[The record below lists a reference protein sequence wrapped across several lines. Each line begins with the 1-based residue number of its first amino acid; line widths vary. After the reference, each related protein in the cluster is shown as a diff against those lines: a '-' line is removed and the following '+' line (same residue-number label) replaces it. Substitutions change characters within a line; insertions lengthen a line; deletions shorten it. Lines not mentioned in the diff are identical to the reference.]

1 MGAEL
6 CRPTGLTP
14 RRQADRTPV
23 SQRPPIG
30 RSSSVSCLRLVA
42 LMLVVV
48 PTTSRA
54 FVVETA
60 EGPSG
65 PVQLAWRNPERI
77 PFALHRSG
85 SDDMPAD
92 TTFRLLR
99 ESFAVWD
106 AVPSAR
112 LGFIDRGLSSS
123 RGPTDTDRQNLLFFD
138 ETNAFLN
145 APPNSGVIALTRLS
159 WDPTSGQML
168 DADIIFNGRDFRF
181 TSSTAAGT
189 TAINLKDVA
198 VHEIG
203 HLLGLDHTAIDGP
216 AAVRPT
222 MNPYNRG
229 DGPGEAVSLE
239 ADDIAGISTLYP
251 AAGYLT
257 ETGRITGHVQ
267 DLSGNPLFGV
277 HVVAEAVTTED
288 RIGTLTGADPDIA
301 SPGDYALAGL
311 PPGAYRLYIE
321 PLSGD
326 ITADNFGG
334 VFHTGLATGFV
345 AEYYDNAT
353 TADQA
358 KRVEV
363 AAAETI
369 ADVDFITGQ
378 VEPGQPVVL
387 SLWPPASTP
396 DTLGP
401 YPVRAELAQTTSA
414 SLRYRLGPT
423 GAVSATSM
431 VADATGAYVATIP
444 GQPAGTHVEYQIEAT
459 GATGTVL
466 THPGSGQWLGFDVVR
481 LTGHPLACTA
491 LRGED
496 AVVFYDTGTGQEVSR
511 VPVSSQ
517 PLQLLLDEAHERLFV
532 SCLEGGD
539 VRVIDTR
546 TFQTIARLVTGAA
559 PLDLAL
565 TPDGR
570 SLYVTDSGAGSIS
583 RFDLATGTRQAIAL
597 PPMASGPYGIA
608 VANDRV
614 FVADNEGDR
623 VLVLDAEGA
632 ILGAVDVPGQPRCL
646 SSATDGASVF
656 VTCLSAPT
664 LTVIDA
670 ARLEVQQ
677 AVALP
682 VAGTFAVTPSADGHR
697 VYLTA
702 HDSGALLTVDLPTG
716 NVAPGVPV
724 GANPRGLSLSAD
736 GRLAYVT
743 STDDD
748 RFTVVDIVADTVVAH
763 WATGDQPRG
772 IVVLSAPGAGEP
784 PTVVATPTA
793 RPAALTL
800 SRGFPNP
807 FNASVQI
814 QYSLPTAAAT
824 SVQVYDLLGQPVRQL
839 ADDPATA
846 GWHVVSWDGR
856 DSAGRPVASGPY
868 LVVLRSGD
876 QQRVEKVL
884 LLR

>member
-1 MGAEL
+1 L
-6 CRPTGLTP
+6 PH
-14 RRQADRTPV
+14 
-23 SQRPPIG
+23 
-30 RSSSVSCLRLVA
+30 LVRAAWVLA
-42 LMLVVV
+42 LI
-48 PTTSRA
+48 PATCWG
-54 FVVETA
+54 FVIQTD

-65 PVQLAWRNPERI
+65 PVQTAWRNPERI
-77 PFALHRSG
+77 AFALHRSG
-85 SDDMPAD
+85 SDDLPAD

-112 LGFIDRGLSSS
+112 LSFVDRGLSSS

-159 WDPTSGQML
+159 WDPTRGQML
-168 DADIIFNGRDFRF
+168 DADIIFNGQDFRF

-203 HLLGLDHTAIDGP
+203 HLLGLDHTAIDGA

-251 AAGYLT
+251 AAGYLAD
-257 ETGRITGHVQ
+257 TGRISGQVQ
-267 DLSGNPLFGV
+267 DLAGGALFGV
-277 HVVAEAVTTED
+277 HVVAEAVATGD
-288 RIGTLTGADPDIA
+288 RIGTLTGADPDA
-301 SPGDYALAGL
+301 AGRGDYVLAGL
-311 PPGAYRLYIE
+311 PPGTYRLRIE
-321 PLSGD
+321 PLSGA

-334 VFHTGLATGFV
+334 IFHTGLAVGFV
-345 AEYYDNAT
+345 PEFYDNAT
-353 TADQA
+353 AADQA
-358 KRVEV
+358 TPVEV
-363 AAAETI
+363 AAAETVTGI
-369 ADVDFITGQ
+369 DFISGQ

-387 SLWPPASTP
+387 SLWRPASTP

-401 YPVRAELAQTTSA
+401 YAVRAVLAQAASV
-414 SLRYRLGPT
+414 SLRYRLVPT
-423 GAVSATSM
+423 GAISATTM
-431 VADATGAYVATIP
+431 VPDASGAYVATIP

-459 GATGTVL
+459 GATGALL
-466 THPGSGQWLGFDVVR
+466 THPGVGQWLAFDVVK

-517 PLQLLLDEAHERLFV
+517 PLQLLLDAAHERLFV

-539 VRVIDTR
+539 VWVIDTQ
-546 TFQTIARLVTGAA
+546 TFQTQARLGTGAA

-565 TPDGR
+565 TPDGQ
-570 SLYVTDSGAGSIS
+570 SLYVTDSAAGSIS
-583 RFDLATGTRQAIAL
+583 RFDLETGTRQAIAL

-608 VANDRV
+608 VAGGRV

-623 VLVLDAEGA
+623 ILVLDADGA
-632 ILGAVDVPGQPRCL
+632 VLGAVDVPGQPRSL
-646 SSATDGASVF
+646 ARAADGTAVF

-670 ARLEVQQ
+670 ALLQVQQ
-677 AVALP
+677 TVTLP
-682 VAGTFAVTPSADGHR
+682 VTGTFAVAPAADGRR

-702 HDSGALLTVDLPTG
+702 HDSGALLTVDLAAGT
-716 NVAPGVPV
+716 VAPGVSV
-724 GANPRGLSLSAD
+724 GANPRGVALSAD

-748 RFTVVDIVADTVVAH
+748 QLTVVDVEADTVVAR
-763 WATGDQPRG
+763 WTTGDQPRG
-772 IVVLSAPGAGEP
+772 IAVLAAPGAGEP
-784 PTVVATPTA
+784 PTVVTTPAA
-793 RPAALTL
+793 RPDALTL
-800 SRGFPNP
+800 RRGFPNP
-807 FNASVQI
+807 FNARVQI
-814 QYSLPTAAAT
+814 QYALPTAATA

-839 ADDPATA
+839 VDDPAAA
-846 GWHVVSWDGR
+846 GWHAVYWDGR
-856 DSAGRPVASGPY
+856 DSAGSPVASGPY
-868 LVVLRSGD
+868 LVVLRSAG